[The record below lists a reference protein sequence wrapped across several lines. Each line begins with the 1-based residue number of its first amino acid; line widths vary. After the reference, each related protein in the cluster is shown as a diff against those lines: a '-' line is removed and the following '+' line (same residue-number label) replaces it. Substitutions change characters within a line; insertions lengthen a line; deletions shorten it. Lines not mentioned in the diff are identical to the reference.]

1 MRPSRENPRIAAAH
15 RVGHGTRTGAGGRPR
30 RMGDNPRMETPGNL
44 FVVAAPSGAGK
55 SSLVK
60 ALLEL
65 DSHLAVSV
73 SHTTRKP
80 RGQEQDGREYWFIEP
95 HAFRAMVDR
104 GDFFEWAEVH
114 GNLYGTSRPAIEQ
127 RLGAGQDVVLEIDY
141 QGALQIKQ
149 VFKHAV
155 LIFILP
161 PSWAE
166 LQQRLTRR
174 GEDAPEVIAQRM
186 VNARHE
192 VAQARHFDFVIING
206 LFETALFDMKTVVHS
221 QRLKYAAQRR
231 AKSAVFAAL
240 NLD

>member
-1 MRPSRENPRIAAAH
+1 
-15 RVGHGTRTGAGGRPR
+15 
-30 RMGDNPRMETPGNL
+30 METPGNL

-73 SHTTRKP
+73 SHTTRAP
-80 RGQEQDGREYWFIEP
+80 RGQEQHGREYWFIGTDE
-95 HAFRAMVDR
+95 FRQMAAQ

-114 GNLYGTSRPAIEQ
+114 GNLYGTSRRAIED
-127 RLGAGQDVVLEIDY
+127 RLARGEDVVLEIDW

-149 VFKHAV
+149 IFAHAI

-166 LQQRLTRR
+166 LEQRLKRR
-174 GEDAPEVIAQRM
+174 GEDGAEVIARRM
-186 VNARHE
+186 ENARLE

-206 LFETALFDMKTVVHS
+206 LFETALFDLKTVVHS
-221 QRLKYAAQRR
+221 QRLRYAAQQRN
-231 AKSAVFAAL
+231 KSQVFAAL
-240 NLD
+240 NLI